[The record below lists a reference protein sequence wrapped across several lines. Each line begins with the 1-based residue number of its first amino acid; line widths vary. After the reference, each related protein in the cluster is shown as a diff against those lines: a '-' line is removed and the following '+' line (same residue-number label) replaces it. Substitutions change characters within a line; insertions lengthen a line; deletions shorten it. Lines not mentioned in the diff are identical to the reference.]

1 MNIGAGHDTTDS
13 AAYHLQGNI
22 WRALRA
28 GALHDFSQWV
38 APDAVTI
45 YRGHVGL
52 LTKNGDSD
60 YTLDEDTIQSSATA
74 TAPGN
79 TAHQLDFGFTS
90 ELHFEKDDYFLV
102 AVATGSADAD
112 GRQQANPLISQ
123 TVGLLDYI
131 THAKFDA
138 APTAGDNVWHMN
150 PTNQGYRQRL
160 GIVATS
166 VDELVI
172 EKDGAT
178 VYSGPNLWDVTDPE
192 GQVVAGDAKIALTL
206 YPERIIVSETEPPD
220 PADVA
225 DIDLGKMYVHVNA
238 DGVIKSVSYI
248 REVDESIFSLSTTTY
263 TLTGQV
269 ETRGADMD
277 SNNGYFIP
285 WRNFEQIALTRAAG
299 AVLVVHFDDA
309 VMEPFDYTS
318 HANLTLYRRL
328 KGATGSW
335 GHHQLAR
342 ESDEYKYEKLGI
354 SNAFFGDGAR
364 YDLIFRT
371 GSHGDGTV
379 ATVPE
384 ANRLIAYP
392 GGIKREYLPT
402 SDTIDN
408 ITQLYDIIRESTTAV
423 GTFEGLTDTP
433 VALGT
438 AGQVP
443 AVNTAEDCARVC

>member
-1 MNIGAGHDTTDS
+1 MTPAEVAALGGGGADGTQLNGNGAPAANTGINGDTYRDDQTGAQYKKASGAWSAILYEPAQPSDAFPANTDVAAAGAGTDFTREGHDHGVLVSKAVDFHVNIGAGHDTTDS

-131 THAKFDA
+131 THAKLDA

-192 GQVVAGDAKIALTL
+192 GQVVAGDAKVLLTL

-220 PADVA
+220 PADV
-225 DIDLGKMYVHVNA
+225 DDGDLGKMYFHVNA

-248 REVDESIFSLSTTTY
+248 REVDPRTY
-263 TLTGQV
+263 SHCPPPRTRLQGRLRLVARTWTPIMV
-269 ETRGADMD
+269 TSFRGA
-277 SNNGYFIP
+277 
-285 WRNFEQIALTRAAG
+285 
-299 AVLVVHFDDA
+299 
-309 VMEPFDYTS
+309 
-318 HANLTLYRRL
+318 TLSR
-328 KGATGSW
+328 
-335 GHHQLAR
+335 
-342 ESDEYKYEKLGI
+342 
-354 SNAFFGDGAR
+354 
-364 YDLIFRT
+364 
-371 GSHGDGTV
+371 
-379 ATVPE
+379 
-384 ANRLIAYP
+384 
-392 GGIKREYLPT
+392 
-402 SDTIDN
+402 
-408 ITQLYDIIRESTTAV
+408 
-423 GTFEGLTDTP
+423 
-433 VALGT
+433 
-438 AGQVP
+438 
-443 AVNTAEDCARVC
+443 